1 VIAADEGVVDAH
13 HHVWELAA
21 HDQPWLAR
29 PGNEALLRDYREA
42 DLRPHAVAAGVTA
55 TVVVQTVTDPR
66 ETPELLSIAACSDL
80 IAGVVGWVDLEAAAV
95 SDALAALRELPG
107 GALLCGIRHPVLTED
122 DPDWLRRPG
131 VLAGLAAVGSA
142 GLSYDLIVP
151 PDLLPVAIDAAAACP
166 GLVFVLDHCGNPQ
179 VRRHP
184 DELWMRDVHE
194 LAALPNCVCKLSG
207 ILAEPPGGGAPG
219 GGRGLA
225 AHLVPYYETVLS
237 AFGPDRIMFG
247 TDWPVCT
254 LSASYAEV
262 VAVARALTAGLSPVE
277 RAAVFGGTARR
288 VYRLP
293 A

>member
-1 VIAADEGVVDAH
+1 MIAADAGLVDAH

-29 PGNEALLRDYREA
+29 PGNEALLRDYRET
-42 DLRPHAVAAGVTA
+42 DLRPRAIAAGVTA

-66 ETPELLSIAACSDL
+66 ETPELLSIAASSDL
-80 IAGVVGWVDLEAAAV
+80 IAGVVGWVDLESAAV
-95 SDALAALRELPG
+95 GDSLAALRELPG

-151 PDLLPVAIDAAAACP
+151 PDLLTAAMDAAAACP

-179 VRRHP
+179 VRRQP
-184 DELWMRDVHE
+184 DELWMRDIRE

-207 ILAEPPGGGAPG
+207 FLAEPPPA
-219 GGRGLA
+219 GLRA
-225 AHLVPYYETVLS
+225 GHGQVAHLVPYYETVLS
-237 AFGPDRIMFG
+237 AFGADRLMFG